1 MPRLNQIPPSLR
13 FLLFALVLFQSFCA
27 RADLFIAQQS
37 PPALLHYNP
46 TNRVLIGTAPKPD
59 GYTET
64 FDHMIG
70 GPDGNV
76 YVFDNSLGSARVL
89 LYDGQSGLFSKFFVD
104 YNTNYPL
111 FSVSA
116 AAFGPDRNLYVCT
129 GSLQD
134 SLRHFFRFDG
144 RSGAYLGQ
152 FGVPGQG
159 NLAYGAD
166 MAFGPGGDLYVLD
179 ATQGVLRFSGLD
191 GHFINLFLPLGSNSF
206 NGLAFNPT
214 GDLFLSGTNRVLR
227 FNGTDGSALGT
238 FAVSTTSPFL
248 TRLAFGYDASLY
260 VCGTNSVLRFNAVT
274 GAYLDTFLMPPG
286 APANSPAAGVALTPP
301 PTRNIW
307 TNPASGN
314 WQDLSWSLGVRPTT
328 NHDVM
333 ITNANSKAV
342 GIFPGIPATYASNM
356 VVSNLTIAAPAGSV
370 NTLLLNYSGTAIPLT
385 VLGTCTVG
393 SNGILNIQYGSVIAS
408 GAGYGSDDR
417 CHIMGT
423 VLQTGG
429 FWSVPNGT
437 MTLDFGNVNING
449 DCNFLNSD
457 MYDGVF
463 NQSGGQATFGYLRIY
478 RATYN
483 LTNGV
488 VQGAINVSGHFNQYG
503 GTVLSPATPVEMDF
517 GTYTL
522 FNGTLHGDIGV
533 GASQQSFGF
542 FQQVNGLVEAGS
554 IAIGTFRGS
563 GNYSLTNGTVHA
575 GELSLL
581 GGNFNQYGG
590 ICTVTN
596 TLDVFGLYDDYGP
609 SQFPQYLLSAGSL
622 SCSNIMVSNFGGF
635 TQTGGTNT
643 VTSYLLTDRSG
654 YSLQGGTLSTA
665 NLFVR
670 RSGTVS
676 GAFIIDSSFSQSSGL
691 CTIANTLSNLDQLTL
706 TGGTL
711 GAKDIL
717 TAGTMTIA
725 GNLPAPVIN
734 NSGTFTLSGSLN
746 LGNSTQ
752 QLGRLI
758 AAGNST
764 ITFPSNNSVLRFL
777 DSHTSTWTNGAT
789 LTLTNWNGSTN
800 GGGASQLYVGSNN
813 SGLTP
818 AQLLRF
824 RFSNPAGFAPGTW
837 YASQLNTGEIVP
849 NIRPYLA
856 TIQQGS
862 NLVFS
867 WPGAF
872 TLQSAT
878 NVQGPYLNVIGA
890 TSPYTN
896 TLKSQPR
903 QFFRLKQ

>member
-1 MPRLNQIPPSLR
+1 MPRLNQFPPSLH
-13 FLLFALVLFQSFCA
+13 FFLFALVLLPGFCV

-46 TNRVLIGTAPKPD
+46 TNRVLIGTGLKPD
-59 GYTET
+59 QYSET

-76 YVFDNSLGSARVL
+76 YVVDDYVGTARVL
-89 LYDGQSGLFSKFFVD
+89 LYDGQSGLFSRIFVD

-116 AAFGPDRNLYVCT
+116 VAFGPDGNLYVAT
-129 GSLQD
+129 GGIQD
-134 SLRHFFRFDG
+134 SLRHFFRFNG
-144 RSGAYLGQ
+144 QTGAYLGQ
-152 FGVPGQG
+152 FGVAGQG
-159 NLAYGAD
+159 NLHDGIA
-166 MAFGPGGDLYVLD
+166 MAFSPGGDLYVLD
-179 ATQGVLRFSGLD
+179 TTQGVLRFSGQD
-191 GHFINLFLPLGSNSF
+191 GHFVNLFLSLGSNSCA
-206 NGLAFNPT
+206 GLAFNPA
-214 GDLFLSGTNRVLR
+214 GDLFLSCTNRVLR
-227 FNGTDGSALGT
+227 FNGTNGSALGS

-248 TRLAFGYDASLY
+248 GKLVFGYDASLY
-260 VCGTNSVLRFNAVT
+260 VCGTNSVLRFNATT

-286 APANSPAAGVALTPP
+286 APANSLAAGVALTPV
-301 PTRNIW
+301 PTRNNW

-342 GIFPGIPATYASNM
+342 GIFPGIPAAYSSNM

-393 SNGILNIQYGSVIAS
+393 SNGILNIQYGSVVAS
-408 GAGYGSDDR
+408 GAVSATYGQ

-429 FWSVPNGT
+429 FWGVPNGT
-437 MTLDFGNVNING
+437 MTLDFGNVNLNG
-449 DCNFLNSD
+449 DCNFLNSY
-457 MYDGVF
+457 MFDGVF
-463 NQSGGQATFGYLRIY
+463 NQSGGQATFGHLRTY

-483 LTNGV
+483 LTNGL
-488 VQGAINVSGHFNQYG
+488 VQGAINIGGQFNQFG
-503 GTVLSPATPVEMDF
+503 GTVLGTASPVQMDF

-522 FNGTLHGDIGV
+522 FNGTLQGDVGV
-533 GASQQSFGF
+533 GATGGGFGTF
-542 FQQVNGLVEAGS
+542 RQLNGLVEAGS
-554 IAIGTFRGS
+554 IAIGAFRGY
-563 GNYSLTNGTVHA
+563 GTYWLTNGTVHA
-575 GELSLL
+575 GALSLL
-581 GGNFNQYGG
+581 DGSFNQYGG
-590 ICTVTN
+590 VCTVSN
-596 TLDVFGLYDDYGP
+596 TLDVFGFFDDYGP
-609 SQFPQYLLSAGSL
+609 SQFPQYSLSAGSL
-622 SCSNIMVSNFGGF
+622 SCSNIQVSNFGGF

-643 VTSYLLTDRSG
+643 VTGRLLTDRSG
-654 YSLQGGTLSTA
+654 YSLQGGTLSAA
-665 NLFVR
+665 NLLVQPP
-670 RSGTVS
+670 GMVS
-676 GAFIIDSSFSQSSGL
+676 GGFIIDSSFSQSGGV
-691 CTIANTLSNLDQLTL
+691 CTIANTLSNLDQFTL
-706 TGGTL
+706 SGGTL

-725 GNLPAPVIN
+725 SNLPPPVIN
-734 NSGTFTLSGSLN
+734 NGGTFTLSGNLN

-764 ITFPSNNSVLRFL
+764 ITFPSNNSALHFL
-777 DSHTSTWTNGAT
+777 DSHTATWTNGAT

-800 GGGASQLYVGSNN
+800 GGGASQLFVGSNT

-837 YASQLNTGEIVP
+837 YASQLTTGEIVP
-849 NIRPYLA
+849 TIRPYLS
-856 TIQQGS
+856 TTQQGA
-862 NLVFS
+862 NLVLS
-867 WPGAF
+867 WTGAF

-878 NVQGPYLNVIGA
+878 NAQGPYLNVPGA